1 MLLIDVDAKSQ
12 QAQIYIEAGDKTLKS
27 LYSDLES
34 YISAKTRDTFGC
46 GAAGAG
52 LGAFGK

>member
-1 MLLIDVDAKSQ
+1 MDVDAKSQ
-12 QAQIYIEAGDKTLKS
+12 QAKIYFEAGDKTLRS

-34 YISAKTRDTFGC
+34 YLSAKRWDTFGC

-52 LGAFGK
+52 LGALGK